1 MGRRLTLL
9 MRNVRLTL
17 NSGGLPWHPAK
28 NVHEEKKTKPLVL
41 SPKRVQ
47 RERAMKVLP
56 EKFES
61 VRQLEDFMSNPSEP
75 LVEYFKG
82 LEGDIMIIGAGGKIG
97 PTMARMA
104 RKASDVAGVQRKVY
118 AVDVQPLKALEEK
131 GLVPL
136 QCDLLDRTAVGRLPQ
151 VTNLVYMAG
160 RKFGSSG
167 SEWLTW
173 AINVMVPHNVAEVY
187 RDSSIAVFSTG
198 CVYPVVDV
206 SSGGSVETDAPCPIG
221 EYAMSCLGRE
231 RVFDHYAAEM
241 GTKVV
246 QIRLNY
252 ALELR
257 YGVLV
262 DIATKVYHDQ
272 PVDVTTGFMNG
283 IWQGDCC
290 DQVLRSLACA
300 ASPSSILNVT
310 GPELV
315 SVRWIAGRFGHL
327 FGKQVKIA
335 GQENGRAYLSN
346 ASKANSLFGNPSVP
360 IGKIIEW
367 IADWIQRG
375 GETIGKPTHFETQD
389 GKY

>member
-1 MGRRLTLL
+1 ML
-9 MRNVRLTL
+9 MLNVRLTL
-17 NSGGLPWHPAK
+17 K
-28 NVHEEKKTKPLVL
+28 EVNVMSE
-41 SPKRVQ
+41 S
-47 RERAMKVLP
+47 AMKTMP

-61 VRQLEDFMSNPSEP
+61 VLQLEEFMSSPSEA
-75 LVEYFKG
+75 LLSYIKD

-97 PTMARMA
+97 PTMAMMA
-104 RKASDVAGVQRKVY
+104 RKAADEAGVQKEVY
-118 AVDVQPLKALEEK
+118 AVDAHPLKMLEGK
-131 GLVPL
+131 GIETL
-136 QCDLLDRTAVGRLPQ
+136 QCDLLDRKAADQLPRIEN
-151 VTNLVYMAG
+151 VVFMAG

-173 AINVMVPHNVAEVY
+173 AINVMVPHNVAEVC
-187 RDSSIAVFSTG
+187 RNSRIAVFSTG

-206 SSGGSVETDAPCPIG
+206 STGGSVETDAPSPIG

-231 RVFDHYAAEM
+231 RVFDYYAAEK

-252 ALELR
+252 SLELR

-262 DIATKVYHDQ
+262 DIATKVHNNQ

-290 DQVLRSLACA
+290 DQVLRSFDFA
-300 ASPSSILNVT
+300 ASPSSVLNIT

-315 SVRWIAGRFGHL
+315 SVRWIATRFGQL
-327 FGKQVKIA
+327 FGREARIT
-335 GQENGRAYLSN
+335 GQENGKAYLSN
-346 ASKANSLFGNPSVP
+346 ASKANALFGNPSAP

-367 IADWIQRG
+367 IADWVQRG
-375 GETIGKPTHFETQD
+375 GENIGKPTHFETQD

>member
-1 MGRRLTLL
+1 MRTLPD
-9 MRNVRLTL
+9 R
-17 NSGGLPWHPAK
+17 
-28 NVHEEKKTKPLVL
+28 
-41 SPKRVQ
+41 
-47 RERAMKVLP
+47 
-56 EKFES
+56 FES
-61 VRQLEDFMSNPSEP
+61 VSHLEEFMSHPSES

-97 PTMARMA
+97 PTMAVMA
-104 RKASDVAGVQRKVY
+104 KRGAEKAAVQKKIY
-118 AVDVQPLKALEEK
+118 AVDVQPLKALEAK
-131 GLVPL
+131 GIAAL
-136 QCDLLDRTAVGRLPQ
+136 QCDLLDRKAVNQLPQ
-151 VTNLVYMAG
+151 VENIVFMAG

-167 SEWLTW
+167 NEWLTW
-173 AINVMVPHNVAEVY
+173 ATNVMVPHNVAEVCIHS
-187 RDSSIAVFSTG
+187 RVAVFSTG

-206 SSGGSVETDAPCPIG
+206 YTGGSVETDAPCPIG

-231 RVFDHYAAEM
+231 RVFDYYAAEK
-241 GTKVV
+241 GTRVV

-262 DIATKVYHDQ
+262 DIATKVYNDK

-290 DQVLRSLACA
+290 DQVLRSFDYA
-300 ASPSSILNVT
+300 ASPSSILNIT

-315 SVRWIAGRFGHL
+315 SVRWIANKFGEL
-327 FGKQVKIA
+327 FHKQARIV

-346 ASKANSLFGNPSVP
+346 AAKANSLFGNPSAP

-375 GETIGKPTHFETQD
+375 GENIGKPTHFETQD

>member
-1 MGRRLTLL
+1 M
-9 MRNVRLTL
+9 
-17 NSGGLPWHPAK
+17 
-28 NVHEEKKTKPLVL
+28 KTIPD
-41 SPKRVQ
+41 
-47 RERAMKVLP
+47 
-56 EKFES
+56 KFES
-61 VRQLEDFMSNPSEP
+61 VSQLEEFMSSPSEL

-82 LEGDIMIIGAGGKIG
+82 LEGDILIIGAGGKIG
-97 PTMARMA
+97 PTMAMMA
-104 RKASDVAGVQRKVY
+104 RRAADKAGVQKEVY
-118 AVDVQPLKALEEK
+118 AVDVQPLKVLEGK
-131 GLVPL
+131 GIATL
-136 QCDLLDRTAVGRLPQ
+136 QSDLLDRKAVAQLPQ
-151 VTNLVYMAG
+151 VDNIVYMAG

-173 AINVMVPHNVAEVY
+173 ATNVMVPHNVAEVCTN
-187 RDSSIAVFSTG
+187 SKIAVFSTG

-206 SSGGSVETDAPCPIG
+206 NTGGSVETDAPCPIG

-231 RVFDHYAAEM
+231 RVFDFYAAEK

-246 QIRLNY
+246 QVRLNY

-262 DIATKVYHDQ
+262 DIATKVYNDE

-290 DQVLRSLACA
+290 DQVLRSFEYA

-310 GPELV
+310 GPELL
-315 SVRWIAGRFGHL
+315 SVRWVANRFGQL
-327 FGKQVKIA
+327 FGKQAKIA
-335 GQENGRAYLSN
+335 GQENGKAYLNN
-346 ASKANSLFGNPSVP
+346 ASKANSLFGNPSAP

-375 GETIGKPTHFETQD
+375 GENIGKPTHFETQD

>member
-1 MGRRLTLL
+1 VLTKQNEKVMKESNLK
-9 MRNVRLTL
+9 TL
-17 NSGGLPWHPAK
+17 PD
-28 NVHEEKKTKPLVL
+28 
-41 SPKRVQ
+41 
-47 RERAMKVLP
+47 
-56 EKFES
+56 KFES
-61 VRQLEDFMSNPSEP
+61 VSQLEEFMSRPSES

-97 PTMARMA
+97 PTMTLMA
-104 RKASDVAGVQRKVY
+104 RRAADKGGEQKKIY
-118 AVDVQPLKALEEK
+118 AVDVYPLKVLEEK
-131 GLVPL
+131 GIGTL
-136 QCDLLDRTAVGRLPQ
+136 QCDLLDRTAVGQLPQ
-151 VTNLVYMAG
+151 VENIVFMAG

-167 SEWLTW
+167 NEWLTW
-173 AINVMVPHNVAEVY
+173 ATNVMVPHNVAEVCIH
-187 RDSSIAVFSTG
+187 SKIAVFSTG

-206 SSGGSVETDAPCPIG
+206 YTGGSVETDAPCPTG

-231 RVFDHYAAEM
+231 RVFDYYAAEK
-241 GTKVV
+241 GTRVV

-262 DIATKVYHDQ
+262 DIAAKVYKDE

-290 DQVLRSLACA
+290 DQVLRSFDYA
-300 ASPSSILNVT
+300 ASPSSILNIT

-315 SVRWIAGRFGHL
+315 SVRWIASRFGEL
-327 FGKQVKIA
+327 FGREARIV
-335 GQENGRAYLSN
+335 GQENGKAYLNN
-346 ASKANSLFGNPSVP
+346 ASKANSLFGNPSAP

-367 IADWIQRG
+367 IADWIRSG
-375 GETIGKPTHFETQD
+375 GANIGRPTHFEAQD

>member
-1 MGRRLTLL
+1 LKTL
-9 MRNVRLTL
+9 
-17 NSGGLPWHPAK
+17 PD
-28 NVHEEKKTKPLVL
+28 
-41 SPKRVQ
+41 
-47 RERAMKVLP
+47 
-56 EKFES
+56 KFES
-61 VRQLEDFMSNPSEP
+61 IGQLEEFMSRPSES
-75 LVEYFKG
+75 LVEYFKS
-82 LEGDIMIIGAGGKIG
+82 LKGDVMIIGAGGKIG
-97 PTMARMA
+97 PTMAMLA
-104 RKASDVAGVQRKVY
+104 RKAADKAGVQTKVY
-118 AVDVQPLKALEEK
+118 AVDVNPLNILDGK
-131 GLVPL
+131 GIETL
-136 QCDLLDRTAVGRLPQ
+136 QCDLLDRKAVGQLPR
-151 VTNLVYMAG
+151 VDNIVFMAG
-160 RKFGSSG
+160 RKFGSTG

-173 AINVMVPHNVAEVY
+173 AMNVMVPHNVAEVCTHS
-187 RDSSIAVFSTG
+187 RIAVFSTG

-206 SSGGSVETDAPCPIG
+206 YTGGSVETDAPCPIG

-231 RVFDHYAAEM
+231 RVFDYYAAEK

-262 DIATKVYHDQ
+262 DIGTKVYNEK

-290 DQVLRSLACA
+290 DQVLRSFDYA
-300 ASPSSILNVT
+300 ASPSAVLNIT

-315 SVRWIAGRFGHL
+315 SVRWIANRFGQL
-327 FGKQVKIA
+327 FGKEATTV
-335 GQENGRAYLSN
+335 GQENGKAYLSN
-346 ASKANSLFGNPSVP
+346 ASKANSLFGNPSAP

-375 GETIGKPTHFETQD
+375 GDTLGKPTHFESQD